1 MSAIVRNECYKENLR
16 FSFNLSLKGGGSVA
30 PYIPHLFICIKSLL
44 LQAAIAHVAHS
55 LVGTKGN
62 LRFPFNPSLQLWA
75 TGQRGQQFES
85 HQSRCKFS
93 VQLKRHGAEA
103 ARAAHNREVTRSKR
117 VVGISSSHRIGA

>member
-1 MSAIVRNECYKENLR
+1 MSAIVGEPRFPYDPSKENLR

-93 VQLKRHGAEA
+93 VQLNRHGAEVDFKA
-103 ARAAHNREVTRSKR
+103 LEKL
-117 VVGISSSHRIGA
+117 